1 MRNLKDK
8 FINFMSGRNG
18 MDSFNKFL
26 FCLYFVLYVIVFIIS
41 LFVHPAIYYILSIC
55 LCFLAAY
62 MVYRFFSKNLIKR
75 QVENRGYL
83 SVVESFKASNNLRK
97 SIIRDR
103 KTHIYKK
110 CPYCKAVLRL
120 KKIKGKHRAAC
131 PRCSKSFDIT
141 VR

>member
-18 MDSFNKFL
+18 MDGFNKFL

-41 LFVHPAIYYILSIC
+41 LFVHPAIYFILSIG